1 MTVTVFIVSLLAAMA
16 IGMPIAYALLVCGL
30 CLMGFLA
37 ATSGLVAFDSQ
48 ILAQRFVDGADNFP
62 LLAVPFFMLAGEFMN
77 AGGLSRRIVNLAM
90 AWVGHFRG
98 GLGYVTV
105 MAAVIMAS
113 LSGSAVADTAALAAL
128 LIPMMRA
135 AGYDI
140 NRSAGLIASGGII
153 APVIPPS
160 IGMIIFG
167 VAGNVSITKLFLAG
181 IVPGIL
187 MGVAVGLTWWWVA
200 KKEKVLPAAK
210 VAMPERLRITAE
222 GSLALALPVIII
234 GGMKFGVFT
243 PTEAAVVAAVYSLAV
258 GMFVYRELKFSDLYR
273 LILSAGK
280 TTAVVMFLVAAA
292 MVSAWLI
299 TVANIPTE
307 VADMLSPFMGNK
319 MLLMLIMMVLI
330 VVVGTALDFTPTVL
344 ILTPVLMPV
353 VIKAGIDPVYFG
365 VMFIMNN
372 AIGLITPPVG
382 TVLNVVCGVA
392 KISMDDAFKGVL
404 PFLLAQLSVLFLLVL
419 FPQIVTVPLQWW
431 MR

>member
-200 KKEKVLPAAK
+200 KKEKVLPAAT

-222 GSLALALPVIII
+222 GFLALALPVIII

>member
-1 MTVTVFIVSLLAAMA
+1 MTVTVFILSLLGAMA
-16 IGMPIAYALLVCGL
+16 IGMPIAYALLACGVV
-30 CLMGFLA
+30 LMAFLS
-37 ATSGLVAFDSQ
+37 ATSGLVTFDSQ

-62 LLAVPFFMLAGEFMN
+62 LLAVPFFLLAGEFMN

-105 MAAVIMAS
+105 IAAIIMAS

-135 AGYDI
+135 AGYNI
-140 NRSAGLIASGGII
+140 GRASGLIASGGII

-187 MGVAVGLTWWWVA
+187 MGVAIGLTWWWVA
-200 KKEKVLPAAK
+200 KKENVQPAPRI
-210 VAMPERLRITAE
+210 AMPERLKITAE
-222 GSLALALPVIII
+222 GSLALLLPVVII

-243 PTEAAVVAAVYSLAV
+243 PTEAAVVAAVYSFVV
-258 GMFVYRELKFSDLYR
+258 GLFVYRELQWSKLYG
-273 LILSAGK
+273 LILAAGK

-307 VADMLSPFMGNK
+307 VANLLSPFMDNK
-319 MLLMLIMMVLI
+319 MLLMLVMMLLI
-330 VVVGTALDFTPTVL
+330 VIVGTALDFTPTVL

-353 VIKAGIDPVYFG
+353 VLKAGIDPVYFG

-419 FPQIVTVPLQWW
+419 FPSIVTVPLQW
-431 MR
+431 MLR